1 MYAQLIRIC
10 ATHTLLLKMNL
21 TIASTLLLLI
31 FAIRLPAQVNDAFL
45 ISNKT
50 NNLLQKES

>member
-31 FAIRLPAQVNDAFL
+31 IVIRLPAQVTDAFL
-45 ISNKT
+45 IPNKT
-50 NNLLQKES
+50 NTLLQKES

>member
-1 MYAQLIRIC
+1 MYAQLIRNC